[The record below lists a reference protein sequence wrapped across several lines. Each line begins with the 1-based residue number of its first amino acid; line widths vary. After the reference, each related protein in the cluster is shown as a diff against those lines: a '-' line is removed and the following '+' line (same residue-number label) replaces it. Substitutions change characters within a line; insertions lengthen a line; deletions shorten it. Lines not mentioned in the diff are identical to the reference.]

1 MNKELVD
8 RLKKLEIEEV
18 IWLILI
24 GIIAL
29 SFYAN
34 EVERDY
40 LIYQNEE
47 SKKEYQ
53 CLLVLI
59 FGIALCTYLYYFL
72 DSIKD
77 IANIDSYRDEKKKY
91 VYLSFFSS
99 LFIVLAGI
107 ILLYIALS
115 DEEIETELAFN

>member
-99 LFIVLAGI
+99 LLIVI
-107 ILLYIALS
+107 DS
-115 DEEIETELAFN
+115 V

>member
-47 SKKEYQ
+47 SKK
-53 CLLVLI
+53 
-59 FGIALCTYLYYFL
+59 
-72 DSIKD
+72 
-77 IANIDSYRDEKKKY
+77 
-91 VYLSFFSS
+91 
-99 LFIVLAGI
+99 
-107 ILLYIALS
+107 
-115 DEEIETELAFN
+115 